1 MVIQE
6 KKKCSLATHGLGLAA
21 VGQEIVDGHLDV
33 LEVLQPL
40 DRLAQQLKVEGVRV
54 VKVVV
59 VVGRLL
65 VLLLRQ
71 HLSHKR
77 FSKKK
82 KENLL
87 DWMMRAEVETSCRI
101 LTKLLVRVN
110 QVCLNCISPSLRL
123 MLMNMPTV

>member
-33 LEVLQPL
+33 LEVLQSL

-87 DWMMRAEVETSCRI
+87 DWMMRAEV
-101 LTKLLVRVN
+101 
-110 QVCLNCISPSLRL
+110 
-123 MLMNMPTV
+123 